1 MRRNHTKMMWA
12 ALAAAGLMLTGCS
25 EDNTQSTEPAETMA
39 ATATPVT
46 DVPEETSAVETEV
59 PEEELLKAIGTPAE
73 GEGVYAIKLT
83 NATDMQI
90 TGVEVARSDT
100 SDFSENLLEDD
111 DVYAVDETRMF
122 YYDTTEIDGDSTNAA
137 EIPAYTVQLTFEGDM
152 VAQLHAFPFEEMETG
167 EIRFDADADVA
178 YLEYTSVESGEEV
191 NTKDAETLYI
201 EQEQAEQAAAEQ
213 AAAQAEEEQRQQ
225 QAAAQQEAEAYE
237 AQQQE
242 AEAYEAQAAEES
254 QVQEAEEPVYED
266 PAEESQDDAAVYE
279 ETPVEET
286 PQEEAADPNEGCIGD
301 EGLFY

>member
-178 YLEYTSVESGEEV
+178 YLVYTSVESGEEV